1 MGFSVWVRWW
11 PGKPRSARRH
21 WQEGAAVSRWRHA
34 RTVGLVAAVAAG
46 VEAVAPDGARHAA
59 AVEALPLVRQAGGV
73 AARRLVRAILAV
85 AVAVAE
91 VVHGNALAT
100 VTGVLRGGTESSA
113 ISLVASIPAINKSI
127 TAALKW

>member
-1 MGFSVWVRWW
+1 MG
-11 PGKPRSARRH
+11 
-21 WQEGAAVSRWRHA
+21 Q
-34 RTVGLVAAVAAG
+34 AG
-46 VEAVAPDGARHAA
+46 RVAPG
-59 AVEALPLVRQAGGV
+59 
-73 AARRLVRAILAV
+73 RLVRSVLAV

-91 VVHGNALAT
+91 VVHWNALAT